1 MRLIG
6 ALALAVLAAT
16 GVTAAVEN
24 VVVRN
29 GQWSYI
35 NGHHDDETVKR
46 LGDRYAS
53 FELDGV
59 RYVIYDEAT
68 LDRIDGAL
76 RRQVEIGNRQADLGA
91 KQADLG
97 AQQAAIGVQQAAVGA
112 RQAFA
117 SHDEQRELAAK
128 QRELSARQRELEEKQ
143 RGLGEKQRELGARQ
157 REASADAQKKL
168 DSIFREAVRDGVA
181 RRRGV
186 R

>member
-6 ALALAVLAAT
+6 ALALALIAAT
-16 GVTAAVEN
+16 AVTAAVEN

-29 GQWSYI
+29 GQWSYV
-35 NGHHDDETVKR
+35 NGKHDDATLER
-46 LGDRYAS
+46 LGNRYAS

-68 LDRIDGAL
+68 LDRIDEAM

-97 AQQAAIGVQQAAVGA
+97 VEQAAIGAQQAAIGAQQASA
-112 RQAFA
+112 RDAR
-117 SHDEQRELAAK
+117 QRELAAK
-128 QRELSARQRELEEKQ
+128 QRELSARQRELGERQEE
-143 RGLGEKQRELGARQ
+143 LGEKQRELCEKQ
-157 REASADAQKKL
+157 REASAQARRKL
-168 DSIFREAVRDGVA
+168 DTIFRDAVRDGIA
-181 RRRGV
+181 KRRGA

>member
-6 ALALAVLAAT
+6 ALALALIAAT

-24 VVVRN
+24 VVVRD
-29 GQWSYI
+29 GKWSYV
-35 NGHHDDETVKR
+35 NGKHDDETLKR

-59 RYVIYDEAT
+59 RYVIDDEAT
-68 LDRIDGAL
+68 LDRIDEAL

-91 KQADLG
+91 QQAEIG
-97 AQQAAIGVQQAAVGA
+97 VEQAAIGARQAAVGA

-117 SHDEQRELAAK
+117 DHDEQRELAA
-128 QRELSARQRELEEKQ
+128 RQRELAAQQ
-143 RGLGEKQRELGARQ
+143 RELEARQRKLGEKQRELGARQ
-157 REASADAQKKL
+157 REASSDAQKKL
-168 DSIFREAVRDGVA
+168 DAIFREAVRDGVA
-181 RRRGV
+181 KRRGV